1 MKRLF
6 DLVKCPNEQL
16 RVAFYYAMRD
26 TVVAED
32 LEQASR
38 IAYGQDR
45 RWRRVVTVKVGG
57 CGGWFRAGR
66 GSAASQPCSLLLPTT
81 NAAPCCAGPAV
92 CAARRVR

>member
-57 CGGWFRAGR
+57 WVGGCG
-66 GSAASQPCSLLLPTT
+66 
-81 NAAPCCAGPAV
+81 
-92 CAARRVR
+92 